1 MIARPSAVWMLK
13 SLTVKPSAV
22 STAPKT
28 TATPVSYTHLDVYK
42 RQGPD
47 IRDHRGPMPE
57 IRDHRVTRR
66 PPGDFFVRKDKG
78 PRAIPNAGRGQGG
91 IKVTASNRPREN
103 VRDHR

>member
-1 MIARPSAVWMLK
+1 MKKTLLVLVSASALAGAFL
-13 SLTVKPSAV
+13 SLSGAAQA
-22 STAPKT
+22 S
-28 TATPVSYTHLDVYK
+28 SYYG
-42 RQGPD
+42 RSGPD

-91 IKVTASNRPREN
+91 VKVTLSNRPREN